1 MFLPV
6 KADFALPRF
15 PVLTVLVCLICLVW
29 VFIKQQSDW
38 REFGMAIDRF
48 CNSSR
53 SHIEQIV
60 FERIAASQNMDTC
73 GDIMYT
79 IANDPTR
86 EESEVIAEMASKIR
100 PLTGFNSE
108 DSREYVRLM
117 LEEETRRFN
126 TLVPP
131 DPDEGLA
138 YYTGS
143 WNPITMITSSFAHG
157 DWGHILFNLVFF
169 FAFAATVEVLI
180 GPIRYIA
187 FVLVDSWF
195 IGLTGSIAAA
205 ATAQHYWTLGLSG
218 VVMGMMGLFAY
229 LLPRGKIKCYY
240 FFIIIF
246 GSVAIPGWMLTAW
259 YLGGDI
265 VTLLTNDDYGRV
277 NVLAHVMGGV
287 GGYLFG
293 LLFLREVRKDAE
305 HAQDALERLGFEK
318 RFR

>member
-6 KADFALPRF
+6 KADFHLPRF
-15 PVLTVLVCLICLVW
+15 PILTLIICLVCIG

-38 REFGMAIDRF
+38 KDFGMAIERF
-48 CNSSR
+48 CNAGR

-60 FERIAASQNMDTC
+60 FERIAAAQDMDTC
-73 GDIMYT
+73 AEIMYT
-79 IANDPTR
+79 IANDPAR
-86 EESEVIAEMASKIR
+86 EESEVITEMASKIR
-100 PLTGFNSE
+100 PLTGFDVE
-108 DSREYVRLM
+108 DSREYVRQM

-126 TLVPP
+126 VLVPP

-143 WNPITMITSSFAHG
+143 WNPITMLTSSFAHG
-157 DWGHILFNLVFF
+157 DWGHIIFNLVFF

-180 GPIRYIA
+180 GPAWYVA

-195 IGLTGSIAAA
+195 IGLTGSMAAA
-205 ATAQHYWTLGLSG
+205 ATDQHYYTLGLSG

-246 GSVAIPGWMLTAW
+246 GSVAVPAWVLTAW

-265 VTLLTNDDYGRV
+265 FTLLTRDDYGSV
-277 NVLAHVMGGV
+277 NVLAHVMGGI

-293 LLFLREVRKDAE
+293 LLFLREIRKDAA
-305 HAQDALERLGFEK
+305 HTQDALVRVEREN

>member
-6 KADFALPRF
+6 KADFTLPRF
-15 PVLTVLVCLICLVW
+15 PVLTVLVCLICFG

-38 REFGMAIDRF
+38 KEFGMAIDRF

-60 FERIAASQNMDTC
+60 FERISTSQNMDTC

-79 IANDPTR
+79 IANDPAR

-108 DSREYVRLM
+108 DSQEYVRQM

-138 YYTGS
+138 YFTGS

-180 GPIRYIA
+180 GPIRYVA

-195 IGLTGSIAAA
+195 IGLTGSMAAA
-205 ATAQHYWTLGLSG
+205 ATSQHYWTLGLSG

-265 VTLLTNDDYGRV
+265 VTLFTNDDYGTV
-277 NVLAHVMGGV
+277 NVLAHVMGGI

-305 HAQDALERLGFEK
+305 HAQDALERLDFEK

>member
-15 PVLTVLVCLICLVW
+15 PVLTVLVCLICLG

>member
-15 PVLTVLVCLICLVW
+15 PVLTVLICLICIG

-38 REFGMAIDRF
+38 KEFGMAIDRF
-48 CNSSR
+48 CNGSR

-73 GDIMYT
+73 GDVMYT

-86 EESEVIAEMASKIR
+86 DESEVIAEMASKIR

-108 DSREYVRLM
+108 DSREYVQQM
-117 LEEETRRFN
+117 LEEQTRRFN

-180 GPIRYIA
+180 GPLRYVA

-205 ATAQHYWTLGLSG
+205 ATAEHYWTLGLSG

-305 HAQDALERLGFEK
+305 HAQDALERLDFEK

>member
-6 KADFALPRF
+6 KADFHLPRF
-15 PVLTVLVCLICLVW
+15 PILTLIICLVCIG

-38 REFGMAIDRF
+38 KDFGMAIERF
-48 CNSSR
+48 CNAGR

-60 FERIAASQNMDTC
+60 FERIAAAQDMDTC
-73 GDIMYT
+73 AEIMYT
-79 IANDPTR
+79 IANDPAR
-86 EESEVIAEMASKIR
+86 EESEVITEMASKIR
-100 PLTGFNSE
+100 PLTGFDVE
-108 DSREYVRLM
+108 DSREYVRQM

-126 TLVPP
+126 MLVPP

-143 WNPITMITSSFAHG
+143 WNPITMLTSSFAHG
-157 DWGHILFNLVFF
+157 DWGHIIFNLVFF

-180 GPIRYIA
+180 GPAWYVA

-195 IGLTGSIAAA
+195 IGLTGSMAAA
-205 ATAQHYWTLGLSG
+205 ATDQHYYTLGLSG

-246 GSVAIPGWMLTAW
+246 GSVAVPAWVLTAW

-265 VTLLTNDDYGRV
+265 FTLLTRDDYGSV
-277 NVLAHVMGGV
+277 NVLAHVMGGI

-293 LLFLREVRKDAE
+293 LLFLREIRKDAA
-305 HAQDALERLGFEK
+305 HTQDALVRVEREN

>member
-6 KADFALPRF
+6 KADFTLPRF
-15 PVLTVLVCLICLVW
+15 PVLTVLVCLICFG

-38 REFGMAIDRF
+38 KEFGMAIDRF

-60 FERIAASQNMDTC
+60 FERISTSQNMDTC

-79 IANDPTR
+79 IANDPAR

-108 DSREYVRLM
+108 DSQEYVRQM

-138 YYTGS
+138 YFTGS

-180 GPIRYIA
+180 GPIRYVA

-195 IGLTGSIAAA
+195 IGLTGSMAAA
-205 ATAQHYWTLGLSG
+205 ATNQHYWTLGLSG

-265 VTLLTNDDYGRV
+265 VTLFTNDDYGTV
-277 NVLAHVMGGV
+277 NVLAHVMGGI

-305 HAQDALERLGFEK
+305 HAQDALERLDFEK

>member
-15 PVLTVLVCLICLVW
+15 PILTVLICLICFG

-38 REFGMAIDRF
+38 KEFGLAIDRF
-48 CNSSR
+48 CNASR

-60 FERIAASQNMDTC
+60 FERIAASQNMDNC

-108 DSREYVRLM
+108 DSREYVQQM
-117 LEEETRRFN
+117 LEEQTRRFN

-180 GPIRYIA
+180 GPLRYVA

-305 HAQDALERLGFEK
+305 HAQDALERLDFEK

>member
-15 PVLTVLVCLICLVW
+15 PILTVLICLICFG

-38 REFGMAIDRF
+38 KEFGLAIDRF
-48 CNSSR
+48 CNASR

-60 FERIAASQNMDTC
+60 FERIAESQNMDAC

-108 DSREYVRLM
+108 DSREYVQQM
-117 LEEETRRFN
+117 LEEQTRRFN
-126 TLVPP
+126 TLVPQ

-180 GPIRYIA
+180 GPLRYVA

-265 VTLLTNDDYGRV
+265 VTLFTNDDYGRV

-305 HAQDALERLGFEK
+305 HAQDALERLDFEK

>member
-15 PVLTVLVCLICLVW
+15 PVLTVLICLICIG

-38 REFGMAIDRF
+38 KEFGLAIDRF

-73 GDIMYT
+73 GDVMYT

-86 EESEVIAEMASKIR
+86 DESEVIAEMASKIR

-108 DSREYVRLM
+108 DSREYVQQM
-117 LEEETRRFN
+117 LEEQTRRFN
-126 TLVPP
+126 TLVPA

-180 GPIRYIA
+180 GPLRYVA

-305 HAQDALERLGFEK
+305 HAQDALERLDFEK

>member
-6 KADFALPRF
+6 KADFHLPRF
-15 PVLTVLVCLICLVW
+15 PILTLIICLVCIG

-38 REFGMAIDRF
+38 KDFGMAIERF
-48 CNSSR
+48 CNAGR

-60 FERIAASQNMDTC
+60 FERIAAAQDMDTC

-79 IANDPTR
+79 IANDPAR

-100 PLTGFNSE
+100 PLTGFNVE
-108 DSREYVRLM
+108 DSREYVRQM

-126 TLVPP
+126 MLVPP

-143 WNPITMITSSFAHG
+143 WNPVTMLTSSFAHG
-157 DWGHILFNLVFF
+157 DWGHIIFNLVFF

-180 GPIRYIA
+180 GPIWYVA

-195 IGLTGSIAAA
+195 IGLTGSMAAA
-205 ATAQHYWTLGLSG
+205 ATDQHYYTLGLSG

-246 GSVAIPGWMLTAW
+246 GSVAVPAWVLTAW

-265 VTLLTNDDYGRV
+265 FTLLTRDDYGSV
-277 NVLAHVMGGV
+277 NVLAHVMGGI

-293 LLFLREVRKDAE
+293 LLFLREIRKDAA
-305 HAQDALERLGFEK
+305 HTQDALVRVEREK

>member
-1 MFLPV
+1 MFIPV

-15 PVLTVLVCLICLVW
+15 PVLTVLVCLICFG

-38 REFGMAIDRF
+38 KEFGMAIDRF

-60 FERIAASQNMDTC
+60 FERIASSQNMDTC

-79 IANDPTR
+79 IANDPAR
-86 EESEVIAEMASKIR
+86 EESEVIAEMASEMR

-108 DSREYVRLM
+108 DSREYVRQM

-126 TLVPP
+126 ALVPP

-180 GPIRYIA
+180 GPIRYVA

-195 IGLTGSIAAA
+195 IGLTGSMAAA

-246 GSVAIPGWMLTAW
+246 GSVAVPGWMLTAW

-265 VTLLTNDDYGRV
+265 FTLFNDDDYGGV
-277 NVLAHVMGGV
+277 NVLAHVMGGI

-293 LLFLREVRKDAE
+293 LLFLQQVRKDAE
-305 HAQDALERLGFEK
+305 HTQDALERLDFEK

>member
-6 KADFALPRF
+6 KADFPLPRF
-15 PVLTVLVCLICLVW
+15 PFLTVLVCLVCFG

-38 REFGMAIDRF
+38 QAFGMAIDRF
-48 CNSSR
+48 CTANR

-79 IANDPTR
+79 IANDPVR
-86 EESEVIAEMASKIR
+86 EESEVIAEMASSIR
-100 PLTGFNSE
+100 PLAGFNQE
-108 DSREYVRLM
+108 DSREYVRQM
-117 LEEETRRFN
+117 LEDETRRFN

-169 FAFAATVEVLI
+169 FAFAATVEILI
-180 GPIRYIA
+180 GPIRYVA

-195 IGLTGSIAAA
+195 IGLTGSMAAA
-205 ATAQHYWTLGLSG
+205 ATDQHYWTLGLSG

-277 NVLAHVMGGV
+277 NVLAHVMGGI

-293 LLFLREVRKDAE
+293 LLFLQEVRKDAE
-305 HAQDALERLGFEK
+305 HTQDALERLDFEK
-318 RFR
+318 RLR

>member
-6 KADFALPRF
+6 KADFTLPRF
-15 PVLTVLVCLICLVW
+15 PVLTVLVCLICFG

-38 REFGMAIDRF
+38 KEFGMAIDRF

-53 SHIEQIV
+53 SHIEQII
-60 FERIAASQNMDTC
+60 FERIATSQDMDTC

-79 IANDPTR
+79 IANDPAR

-108 DSREYVRLM
+108 DSQEYVRQM

-157 DWGHILFNLVFF
+157 DWGHIIFNLVFF

-180 GPIRYIA
+180 GPIRYVA

-195 IGLTGSIAAA
+195 IGLTGSMAAA
-205 ATAQHYWTLGLSG
+205 ATNQHYWTLGLSG

-265 VTLLTNDDYGRV
+265 VTLFTNDDYGTV
-277 NVLAHVMGGV
+277 NVLAHVMGGI

-305 HAQDALERLGFEK
+305 HAQDALERLDFEK

>member
-15 PVLTVLVCLICLVW
+15 PVLTVLVCLICFG

-38 REFGMAIDRF
+38 KEFGMAIDRF

-60 FERIAASQNMDTC
+60 FERISTSQNMDTC

-79 IANDPTR
+79 IANDPAR

-108 DSREYVRLM
+108 DSQEYVRQM

-138 YYTGS
+138 YFTGS

-180 GPIRYIA
+180 GPIRYVA

-195 IGLTGSIAAA
+195 IGLTGSMAAA
-205 ATAQHYWTLGLSG
+205 ATNQHYWTLGLSG

-265 VTLLTNDDYGRV
+265 VTLFTNDDYGTV
-277 NVLAHVMGGV
+277 NVLAHVMGGI

-305 HAQDALERLGFEK
+305 HAQDALERLDFEK

>member
-15 PVLTVLVCLICLVW
+15 PILTVLICLICFG

-38 REFGMAIDRF
+38 KEFGLAIDRF
-48 CNSSR
+48 CNASR

-60 FERIAASQNMDTC
+60 FERIAETQNMDAC

-108 DSREYVRLM
+108 DSREYVQQM
-117 LEEETRRFN
+117 LEEQTRRFN
-126 TLVPP
+126 TLVPQ

-180 GPIRYIA
+180 GPLRYVA

-265 VTLLTNDDYGRV
+265 VTLFTNDDYGRV

-305 HAQDALERLGFEK
+305 HAQDALERLDFEK

>member
-15 PVLTVLVCLICLVW
+15 PILTVLVCLICFG

-38 REFGMAIDRF
+38 KEFGMAIDQF
-48 CNSSR
+48 CNESR
-53 SHIEQIV
+53 SHIEQII
-60 FERIAASQNMDTC
+60 FECIAASQNMDTC
-73 GDIMYT
+73 ADIMYT

-143 WNPITMITSSFAHG
+143 WNPIIMITSSFAHG

-180 GPIRYIA
+180 GPLRYVA

-305 HAQDALERLGFEK
+305 HAQDALERLDFEK

>member
-15 PVLTVLVCLICLVW
+15 PVLTVLICLICIG

-38 REFGMAIDRF
+38 KEFGLAIDRF

-86 EESEVIAEMASKIR
+86 DESEVIAEMASKIR

-108 DSREYVRLM
+108 DSREYVQQM
-117 LEEETRRFN
+117 LEEQTRRFN

-180 GPIRYIA
+180 GPLRYVA

-305 HAQDALERLGFEK
+305 HAQDALERLDFEK

>member
-6 KADFALPRF
+6 KADFPLPRF
-15 PVLTVLVCLICLVW
+15 PFLTVLVCLVCFG

-38 REFGMAIDRF
+38 QAFGMAIDRF
-48 CNSSR
+48 CTANR

-79 IANDPTR
+79 IANDPAR
-86 EESEVIAEMASKIR
+86 EESEVIAEMASSIR
-100 PLTGFNSE
+100 PLAGFNGE
-108 DSREYVRLM
+108 DSREYVRQM

-131 DPDEGLA
+131 DPDEGVA

-169 FAFAATVEVLI
+169 FAFAATVEILI
-180 GPIRYIA
+180 GPLRYIA

-195 IGLTGSIAAA
+195 IGLTGSMAAA
-205 ATAQHYWTLGLSG
+205 ATDQHYWTLGLSG

-277 NVLAHVMGGV
+277 NVLAHVMGGI

-293 LLFLREVRKDAE
+293 LLFLQEVRKDAE
-305 HAQDALERLGFEK
+305 HTQDALERLDFEK
-318 RFR
+318 RLR

>member
-6 KADFALPRF
+6 KADFHLPRF
-15 PVLTVLVCLICLVW
+15 PILTLIICLVCIG

-38 REFGMAIDRF
+38 KDFGMAIERF
-48 CNSSR
+48 CNAGR

-60 FERIAASQNMDTC
+60 FERIAAAQDMDTC
-73 GDIMYT
+73 AEIMYT
-79 IANDPTR
+79 IANDPAR
-86 EESEVIAEMASKIR
+86 EESEVITEMASKIR
-100 PLTGFNSE
+100 PLTGFDAE
-108 DSREYVRLM
+108 DSREYVRQM

-126 TLVPP
+126 VLVPP

-143 WNPITMITSSFAHG
+143 WNPITMLTSSFAHG
-157 DWGHILFNLVFF
+157 DWGHIIFNLVFF

-180 GPIRYIA
+180 GPAWYVA

-195 IGLTGSIAAA
+195 IGLTGSMAAA
-205 ATAQHYWTLGLSG
+205 ATDQHYYTLGLSG

-246 GSVAIPGWMLTAW
+246 GSVAVPAWVLTAW

-265 VTLLTNDDYGRV
+265 FTLLTRDDYGSV
-277 NVLAHVMGGV
+277 NVLAHVMGGI

-293 LLFLREVRKDAE
+293 LLFLREIRKDAA
-305 HAQDALERLGFEK
+305 HTQDALVRVEREN

>member
-6 KADFALPRF
+6 KADFALPRI
-15 PVLTVLVCLICLVW
+15 PILTILVCLVCIG
-29 VFIKQQSDW
+29 VFLKQQSDW
-38 REFGMAIDRF
+38 RDFGMAIDRF
-48 CNSSR
+48 CNTSR

-60 FERIAASQNMDTC
+60 FDRIAVSQGTDSC
-73 GDIMYT
+73 ADIMYT
-79 IANDPTR
+79 IANDPAR
-86 EESEVIAEMASKIR
+86 EENEVIAEMATKMK
-100 PLTGFNSE
+100 PLTGFNTE
-108 DSREYVRLM
+108 DSREYVRQM

-143 WNPITMITSSFAHG
+143 WNPVTMVTSSFAHG

-180 GPIRYIA
+180 GPLRYVA

-305 HAQDALERLGFEK
+305 HAQDALERLDFEK

>member
-15 PVLTVLVCLICLVW
+15 PVLTVLICVICLG
-29 VFIKQQSDW
+29 VFLKQQSDW
-38 REFGMAIDRF
+38 KEFGMAIDRF

-60 FERIAASQNMDTC
+60 FERIAASQNMDNC

-79 IANDPTR
+79 IANDPDR
-86 EESEVIAEMASKIR
+86 EESEIIAEMASKIR
-100 PLTGFNSE
+100 PLAGFNSV
-108 DSREYVRLM
+108 DSREYVRMM
-117 LEEETRRFN
+117 LEEEVRRFN

-143 WNPITMITSSFAHG
+143 WNPVTMITSSFAHG

-246 GSVAIPGWMLTAW
+246 GSVAIPGWILTAW

-277 NVLAHVMGGV
+277 NVLAHVMGGI

-293 LLFLREVRKDAE
+293 LLFLQQVRQDTE
-305 HAQDALERLGFEK
+305 HAQDALERLDFEK

>member
-15 PVLTVLVCLICLVW
+15 PILTVLICLICFG

-38 REFGMAIDRF
+38 KEFGLAIDRF
-48 CNSSR
+48 CNASR

-60 FERIAASQNMDTC
+60 FERIAESQNMDAC

-108 DSREYVRLM
+108 DSREYVQQM
-117 LEEETRRFN
+117 LEEQTRRFN

-180 GPIRYIA
+180 GPLRYVA

-265 VTLLTNDDYGRV
+265 VTLFTNDDYGRV

-305 HAQDALERLGFEK
+305 HAQDALERLDFEK

>member
-1 MFLPV
+1 M
-6 KADFALPRF
+6 PRF
-15 PVLTVLVCLICLVW
+15 PILTLIICLVCIG

-38 REFGMAIDRF
+38 KDFGMAIERF
-48 CNSSR
+48 CNAGR

-60 FERIAASQNMDTC
+60 FERIAAAQDMDTC

-79 IANDPTR
+79 IANDPAR

-100 PLTGFNSE
+100 PLTGFNVE
-108 DSREYVRLM
+108 DSREYVRQM

-126 TLVPP
+126 MLVPP

-143 WNPITMITSSFAHG
+143 WNPVTMLTSSFAHG
-157 DWGHILFNLVFF
+157 DWGHIIFNLVFF

-180 GPIRYIA
+180 GPIWYVA

-195 IGLTGSIAAA
+195 IGLTGSMAAA
-205 ATAQHYWTLGLSG
+205 ATDQHYYTLGLSG

-246 GSVAIPGWMLTAW
+246 GSVAVPAWVLTAW

-265 VTLLTNDDYGRV
+265 FTLLTRDDYGSV
-277 NVLAHVMGGV
+277 NVLAHVMGGI

-293 LLFLREVRKDAE
+293 LLFLREIRKDAA
-305 HAQDALERLGFEK
+305 HTQDALVRVEREK

>member
-15 PVLTVLVCLICLVW
+15 PVLTVLICLICIG

-38 REFGMAIDRF
+38 KEFGMAIDRF

-86 EESEVIAEMASKIR
+86 EESEVIAEMASKIQ

-108 DSREYVRLM
+108 DSREYVQQM
-117 LEEETRRFN
+117 LEEQTRRFN
-126 TLVPP
+126 TLVPH

-180 GPIRYIA
+180 GPLRYVA

-305 HAQDALERLGFEK
+305 HAQDALERLDFEK

>member
-15 PVLTVLVCLICLVW
+15 PILTVLICLICIG

-38 REFGMAIDRF
+38 KEFGMAIDRF

-73 GDIMYT
+73 GDVMYT

-86 EESEVIAEMASKIR
+86 DESEVIAEMASKIR

-108 DSREYVRLM
+108 DSREYVQQM
-117 LEEETRRFN
+117 LEEQTRRFN

-180 GPIRYIA
+180 GPLRYVA

-305 HAQDALERLGFEK
+305 HAQDALERLDFEK